1 MDDDDGLML
10 NFAPAAASPAGRP
23 KQSAKARFV
32 HKRTQQQ
39 LRRNAPKQIAPPA
52 DTAAAKATSSLT
64 STPQVQA
71 AAPST
76 SSDIGRNNRST
87 AAKRQRID
95 PTITSTTSSS
105 STRLT
110 TPRFEP
116 RSATSKTVPA
126 PAPATDTDTA
136 TATRKAA
143 LSTASSSS
151 TGPSNSGFKSSA
163 GIVSTL
169 FPAHGVL
176 EHPSTAFTP
185 FQRNAYDP
193 TNAPSTTSDF
203 ASCGLDPLLVYHLA
217 SKMKIGSNP
226 TSIQKAALPHLLHPR
241 LDRDI
246 LIQAQTGSGK
256 TLTYLLP
263 IVQSLLPLC
272 QESFIDRSVG
282 TLAIILAPTRE
293 LARQIYEVLDKL
305 VSLALSLKEQNQ
317 EQDQTTVRR
326 TRWLVPGLLSGGSTK
341 NHEKQRLRK
350 GCPIL
355 VSTPGRLLDHLQ
367 NTSSFDVGKCR
378 WLVLDEADRLLEM
391 GFEDQLNGI
400 VRALDGRR
408 NLACTAARHAMPG
421 FEETVELGDAHWIPD
436 HDVMDTLGMTWW
448 AHPRRVILCS
458 ATLDENVQ
466 VLAGKTLINPKI
478 IRGVKQDDADTN
490 QDGAPSSS
498 DGDGETAMVKRR
510 DQKFAAPAQLVQ
522 SYVTTPP
529 KLRLVTLLSLL
540 RAYISRA
547 RRHSS
552 DPTILSSGS
561 GRVIVFMSCTDS
573 VDFHYAAFG
582 GARMNSIENDP
593 NPPVSTQDETLPPHT
608 VSELIPG
615 VPIFRLHGSMSQ
627 QDRMNSLRGFSGIAT
642 KKQAAHI
649 QDEGGFQGSILLCT
663 SVASRGLDLP
673 DVGCVIQLDPPTEG
687 GIEEYLHRVGRTAR
701 VGRSGESW
709 LMVLPEEVGW
719 VDHVLES
726 HMTIQGKCLDVVSQ
740 KRGTVKK
747 ISAAS
752 IEIVLQQ
759 GMGGTTGTLE
769 YQSRATEVQLAFE
782 RWVISGER
790 PSLLARKAFLS
801 HVRAYATHSAEE
813 KEYFNVRCLH
823 LGHLAKAFALRE
835 APRALGAKSASIG
848 STSNMNADAGVGSTG
863 HEIQSKAKPKKRAQ
877 PDSSS
882 SSSSSSSDSYSDSDD
897 AGSDYETEIL
907 RKNKTNKNQ
916 SGVFKGDGF
925 ELDKAALAKLTETII
940 AQADGDG
947 SNRSKK
953 LARKAARA
961 AAAGGVAGER
971 AKQTD
976 AEARMYAKVRAMGK
990 MSKKGGVLGAHGADE
1005 FQIA

>member
-1 MDDDDGLML
+1 MDDNDDGLML
-10 NFAPAAASPAGRP
+10 NFASASPAGTSKRP
-23 KQSAKARFV
+23 KQTAKARFAQ
-32 HKRTQQQ
+32 KRNAQQ
-39 LRRNAPKQIAPPA
+39 LKRQAPVQNGS
-52 DTAAAKATSSLT
+52 AAAVSAPAQAPATSR
-64 STPQVQA
+64 
-71 AAPST
+71 AAPSPAT
-76 SSDIGRNNRST
+76 STESP
-87 AAKRQRID
+87 AAKRQRVE
-95 PTITSTTSSS
+95 PRPASSVGGGLS
-105 STRLT
+105 A
-110 TPRFEP
+110 PRFDP
-116 RSATSKTVPA
+116 RSITAQPA
-126 PAPATDTDTA
+126 SAPSRASRTA
-136 TATRKAA
+136 SSADPSTRKAA
-143 LSTASSSS
+143 AAASGSASTQQANSSV
-151 TGPSNSGFKSSA
+151 TGTGSSA
-163 GIVSTL
+163 STSKSVKGGIVSTL

-176 EHPSTAFTP
+176 EDSNAAALTP
-185 FQRNAYDP
+185 FQRKAYDP
-193 TNAPSTTSDF
+193 TNAPSAGSDF

-226 TSIQKAALPHLLHPR
+226 TSIQKAALPHLLHPG

-272 QESFIDRSVG
+272 EESFIDRSVG

-293 LARQIYEVLDKL
+293 LARQIYEVLEKL
-305 VSLALSLKEQNQ
+305 VSLALSLKEQT
-317 EQDQTTVRR
+317 EDGEGAVRR

-391 GFEDQLNGI
+391 GFEEQLTGI

-408 NLACTAARHAMPG
+408 NLACTAARQAMPG
-421 FEETVELGDAHWIPD
+421 YEEGVTPGDPDWIQD
-436 HDVMDTLGMTWW
+436 SDVMDTLGMTWW
-448 AHPRRVILCS
+448 AHARRVVLCS

-478 IRGVKQDDADTN
+478 IRGVMDNTPEAEEGGASTSAEAN
-490 QDGAPSSS
+490 TDGTVTTKKEP
-498 DGDGETAMVKRR
+498 V
-510 DQKFAAPAQLVQ
+510 KFAAPAQLAQ
-522 SYVTTPP
+522 SFVTTPP

-547 RRHSS
+547 RRQFQ
-552 DPTILSSGS
+552 DADLAVRLAGS

-573 VDFHYAAFG
+573 VDFHYAALG
-582 GARMNSIENDP
+582 GARMNAPENDP
-593 NPPVSTQDETLPPHT
+593 NAEADAEDDQLPAHT
-608 VSELIPG
+608 TSELIPG

-627 QDRMNSLRGFSGIAT
+627 KERIASLKGFSGTAT
-642 KKQAAHI
+642 KKQA
-649 QDEGGFQGSILLCT
+649 QDAAQQVAGFQGSILLCT

-673 DVGCVIQLDPPTEG
+673 DVGCVVQLDPPTEG

-709 LMVLPEEVGW
+709 LMVLPQELGW
-719 VDHVLES
+719 VDNVLEA
-726 HMTIQGKCLDVVSQ
+726 HMTIQGASSTDDSLVESKNQ
-740 KRGTVKK
+740 GQAKK
-747 ISAAS
+747 ISPAS
-752 IEIVLQQ
+752 IELVLQQ
-759 GMGGTTGTLE
+759 GMGGTPGTLE

-813 KEYFNVRCLH
+813 KQYFNVRALH

-835 APRALGAKSASIG
+835 APRSLGAKSSAIAATASA
-848 STSNMNADAGVGSTG
+848 T
-863 HEIQSKAKPKKRAQ
+863 AKETTNKKRVRNDSTADSTDS
-877 PDSSS
+877 DSS
-882 SSSSSSSDSYSDSDD
+882 DD
-897 AGSDYETEIL
+897 DEDDEDGGSDYET
-907 RKNKTNKNQ
+907 RAGAKNKRSAAT
-916 SGVFKGDGF
+916 KGDGF
-925 ELDKAALAKLTETII
+925 ELDKDALARLTESIL
-940 AQADGDG
+940 ANADG

-953 LARKAARA
+953 LAREAARA
-961 AAAGGVAGER
+961 AAAAGVAGEK

-976 AEARMYAKVRAMGK
+976 AETRMYAKVRALGK
-990 MSKKGGVLGAHGADE
+990 MSKKHGVLGAHGADE

>member
-1 MDDDDGLML
+1 MDDNDDGLML
-10 NFAPAAASPAGRP
+10 NFAAASPAGSSKRP
-23 KQSAKARFV
+23 KQTAKARFAQ
-32 HKRTQQQ
+32 KRTAQQ
-39 LRRNAPKQIAPPA
+39 LKRQAPAVAAPA
-52 DTAAAKATSSLT
+52 VAASAPSR
-64 STPQVQA
+64 A
-71 AAPST
+71 APLPST
-76 SSDIGRNNRST
+76 SNESP
-87 AAKRQRID
+87 AAKRQRIEAR
-95 PTITSTTSSS
+95 PAS
-105 STRLT
+105 STVLSA
-110 TPRFEP
+110 PRFDP
-116 RSATSKTVPA
+116 RSVTAQPA
-126 PAPATDTDTA
+126 PAPSRASRAAASAETS
-136 TATRKAA
+136 TRKAA
-143 LSTASSSS
+143 PSAPSQQAGSSSFAGAGS
-151 TGPSNSGFKSSA
+151 SASNSKPAKG

-169 FPAHGVL
+169 FPTHGVL
-176 EHPSTAFTP
+176 EDSNSAALTP
-185 FQRNAYDP
+185 FQRKAYDP
-193 TNAPSTTSDF
+193 TNAPSAGSDF

-217 SKMKIGSNP
+217 SKMNIGSNP
-226 TSIQKAALPHLLHPR
+226 TSIQKAALPHLLHPG

-272 QESFIDRSVG
+272 EESFIDRSVG
-282 TLAIILAPTRE
+282 TLAIVLAPTRE
-293 LARQIYEVLDKL
+293 LARQIYEVLEKL
-305 VSLALSLKEQNQ
+305 VSLALSLKEQN
-317 EQDQTTVRR
+317 EDGEGAVRR

-391 GFEDQLNGI
+391 GFEEQLTGI

-421 FEETVELGDAHWIPD
+421 YEEGVAPGDPDWIQD
-436 HDVMDTLGMTWW
+436 SEVMDTLGMTWW
-448 AHPRRVILCS
+448 AHARRVVLCS

-478 IRGVKQDDADTN
+478 IRGVKDDLPEANGAASTSADQANT
-490 QDGAPSSS
+490 DAS
-498 DGDGETAMVKRR
+498 TAANKEPV
-510 DQKFAAPAQLVQ
+510 KFAAPAQLAQ
-522 SYVTTPP
+522 SFVTTPP

-547 RRHSS
+547 RRQSQ
-552 DPTILSSGS
+552 DADVTVRQAGA

-573 VDFHYAAFG
+573 VDFHYAALG
-582 GARMNSIENDP
+582 GARMNAQENDP
-593 NPPVSTQDETLPPHT
+593 NADADADDEQLPAHT
-608 VSELIPG
+608 TSELIPG

-627 QDRMNSLRGFSGIAT
+627 QERIASLKGFSGTAT
-642 KKQAAHI
+642 KKQAVELA
-649 QDEGGFQGSILLCT
+649 QQGGFQGSILLCT

-673 DVGCVIQLDPPTEG
+673 DVGCVVQLDPPTEG

-709 LMVLPEEVGW
+709 LMVMPQELGW
-719 VDHVLES
+719 VDHVLEA
-726 HMTIQGKCLDVVSQ
+726 HMTIQGASSLVESKNH
-740 KRGTVKK
+740 GHAKK

-752 IEIVLQQ
+752 IEHVLQH
-759 GMGGTTGTLE
+759 GMGGTPGTLE

-790 PSLLARKAFLS
+790 PSVLAHKAFLS

-813 KEYFNVRCLH
+813 KQYFNVRALH

-835 APRALGAKSASIG
+835 APRSLGAKSSAIAATSTATTKE
-848 STSNMNADAGVGSTG
+848 TSNHKRVRTDNAPSDTDT
-863 HEIQSKAKPKKRAQ
+863 
-877 PDSSS
+877 DSS
-882 SSSSSSSDSYSDSDD
+882 DFDDDDDGED
-897 AGSDYETEIL
+897 AGSDYET
-907 RKNKTNKNQ
+907 RAAKTRRA
-916 SGVFKGDGF
+916 KGDGF
-925 ELDKAALAKLTETII
+925 ELDKAALAKLTESIV
-940 AQADGDG
+940 ANADG

-953 LARKAARA
+953 LAREAARA
-961 AAAGGVAGER
+961 AAAAGVAGEK

-976 AEARMYAKVRAMGK
+976 AEARMYAKVRALGK
-990 MSKKGGVLGAHGADE
+990 MSKKHGVLGAHGADE

>member
-1 MDDDDGLML
+1 MDDNDDGLML
-10 NFAPAAASPAGRP
+10 KFAPAGASPAGRP
-23 KQSAKARFV
+23 KQTAKARFAQ
-32 HKRTQQQ
+32 KRTQQQ
-39 LRRNAPKQIAPPA
+39 LRRQAPKQAAATATSSATTNVPLPSA
-52 DTAAAKATSSLT
+52 HSSAVATAAAT
-64 STPQVQA
+64 STD
-71 AAPST
+71 T
-76 SSDIGRNNRST
+76 TRSNGSP
-87 AAKRQRID
+87 AIKRQRTE
-95 PTITSTTSSS
+95 PRPAGS
-105 STRLT
+105 STGLSA
-110 TPRFEP
+110 PRFDP
-116 RSATSKTVPA
+116 RSATTSRPA
-126 PAPATDTDTA
+126 KPGTSAAS
-136 TATRKAA
+136 ATRKAA
-143 LSTASSSS
+143 VSAAPQSSPSTSAGAGPSSSA
-151 TGPSNSGFKSSA
+151 PKSSSG

-176 EHPSTAFTP
+176 EDSNAAFTP
-185 FQRNAYDP
+185 FQRKAYDP
-193 TNAPSTTSDF
+193 TNAPSASSDF

-226 TSIQKAALPHLLHPR
+226 TSIQKAALPHLLHPG

-272 QESFIDRSVG
+272 EESFIDRSVG

-293 LARQIYEVLDKL
+293 LARQIYEVLEKL
-305 VSLALSLKEQNQ
+305 VSLALSLKEQN
-317 EQDQTTVRR
+317 EDGEGTVRR

-391 GFEDQLNGI
+391 GFEEQLTGI

-408 NLACTAARHAMPG
+408 NLALTAARQAMPG
-421 FEETVELGDAHWIPD
+421 FEEGVAPGDADWIPD

-448 AHPRRVILCS
+448 AHARRVVLCS

-478 IRGVKQDDADTN
+478 IRGVKDDTPEVKQEGSTSAD
-490 QDGAPSSS
+490 AE
-498 DGDGETAMVKRR
+498 GDEGKIVKKEP
-510 DQKFAAPAQLVQ
+510 QKFAAPAQLAQ
-522 SYVTTPP
+522 SFVTTPP

-547 RRHSS
+547 RRQSQEAAL
-552 DPTILSSGS
+552 TVRQAGA

-573 VDFHYAAFG
+573 VDFHYAALG
-582 GARMNSIENDP
+582 GARMNAQENDP
-593 NPPVSTQDETLPPHT
+593 NAAADAEDEALPAHT
-608 VSELIPG
+608 TSELIPG

-627 QDRMNSLRGFSGIAT
+627 QERIASLKGFSGTAS
-642 KKQAAHI
+642 KKQAAEI
-649 QDEGGFQGSILLCT
+649 AQQAGFQGSILLCT

-709 LMVLPEEVGW
+709 LMVLPQELGW
-719 VDHVLES
+719 VDNVLEAQ
-726 HMTIQGKCLDVVSQ
+726 MTIQGSSSSSNDAVVDSKNQ
-740 KRGTVKK
+740 GHAKK
-747 ISAAS
+747 INPAS
-752 IEIVLQQ
+752 IELVLQQ
-759 GMGGTTGTLE
+759 GMGGTSGTLE

-790 PSLLARKAFLS
+790 PSLLARKGFLS

-813 KEYFNVRCLH
+813 KQYFNVRALH

-835 APRALGAKSASIG
+835 APRALGAKS
-848 STSNMNADAGVGSTG
+848 STIAAATTKETTNIV
-863 HEIQSKAKPKKRAQ
+863 KKRSK
-877 PDSSS
+877 PD
-882 SSSSSSSDSYSDSDD
+882 SDSDSGTD
-897 AGSDYETEIL
+897 SEDDEDGGSDYES
-907 RKNKTNKNQ
+907 RAAKKGGAKNK
-916 SGVFKGDGF
+916 GGDGF
-925 ELDKAALAKLTETII
+925 ELDKAALAKLTESIV
-940 AQADGDG
+940 ANADG

-953 LARKAARA
+953 LAREAARA
-961 AAAGGVAGER
+961 AAAAGVAGEK

-976 AEARMYAKVRAMGK
+976 AESRMYAKVRALGK
-990 MSKKGGVLGAHGADE
+990 MSKKHGVLGAHGADE